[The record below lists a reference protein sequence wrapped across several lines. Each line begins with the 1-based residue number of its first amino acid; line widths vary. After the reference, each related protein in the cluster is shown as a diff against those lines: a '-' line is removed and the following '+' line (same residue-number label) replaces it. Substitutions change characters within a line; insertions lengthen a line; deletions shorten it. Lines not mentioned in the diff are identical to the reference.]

1 VHNVLKRRIFFCFFE
16 EVKNKKKDG
25 HTRFAIHS
33 YFCEQQQKSYFGKKN
48 LIVCLLGCSL
58 YFILF
63 YYILLAARNIWQE
76 YQS

>member
-1 VHNVLKRRIFFCFFE
+1 MDTPVSPSIHTFVSNN
-16 EVKNKKKDG
+16 KN
-25 HTRFAIHS
+25 HIL
-33 YFCEQQQKSYFGKKN
+33 EKN
-48 LIVCLLGCSL
+48 IIVCLLGCSL